1 MNAIFDWIAGIFK
14 YPMQLFYN
22 WTGSYLFAL
31 ILFALLVR
39 LIFIPMAIQQQKTQI
54 KGAKLRPKIALIEKK
69 YQGRNDKEASL
80 QKQQEIMDLQQKE
93 GYSPFSGCL
102 PMLIQLP
109 VLMGLYQVIRKPL
122 TYMMNVSSDLLT
134 KIVEKV
140 NAFQGESGIT
150 FSADAAE
157 QLSLI
162 HEIREK
168 GIDVTSITITNEA
181 GEVVEQLSSLPD
193 MSLFG
198 GAIDLSST
206 PSLANFNWLLLIPLL
221 TFALSYLSMKVSRWV
236 NPSMRDSAASSP
248 ETQMSS
254 RIMEWTMPLMGVWI
268 SFITPGAVGVYWLM
282 GYVFSMLQ
290 TVILAKVMPL
300 PTFTE
305 EEIRQYEKEVKTSY
319 AKSNRTYNDHLPP
332 RRSLHHIDDDEAVDM
347 PTPKK
352 NTGKKSSHIEA
363 GIQKKDHRE

>member
-31 ILFALLVR
+31 ILFALMVR

-69 YQGRNDKEASL
+69 YQGRKDPEAL
-80 QKQQEIMDLQQKE
+80 QQKQQEIMDLQQKE
-93 GYSPFSGCL
+93 GYSPLSGCL
-102 PMLIQLP
+102 PLLLQLP

-122 TYMMNVSSDLLT
+122 TYMMNMSGDVLQKVIDYVNTQGGLTGFAEDHFKITDAEQLNLIHTIREHDLD
-134 KIVEKV
+134 I
-140 NAFQGESGIT
+140 SGIT
-150 FSADAAE
+150 D
-157 QLSLI
+157 
-162 HEIREK
+162 
-168 GIDVTSITITNEA
+168 IT
-181 GEVVEQLSSLPD
+181 LPD

-206 PSLANFNWLLLIPLL
+206 PSLSNFNWLLIIPLL
-221 TFALSYLSMKVSRWV
+221 TFVLSYLSMKVSRWV
-236 NPSMRDSAASSP
+236 NPNLNSAAAANSP

-282 GYVFSMLQ
+282 GYVFSMIQ
-290 TVILAKVMPL
+290 TLILAKVMPL

-305 EEIRQYEKEVKTSY
+305 EQIRQYEKEMKTSY
-319 AKSNRTYNDHLPP
+319 AKSSRTYSDHLPP
-332 RRSLHHIDDDEAVDM
+332 RRSLHHIDDDDAVDV
-347 PTPKK
+347 PAPKK
-352 NTGKKSSHIEA
+352 STGKKSSHITSA
-363 GIQKKDHRE
+363 TQKKDERNND